1 MVFQIQLAKRVDAVP
16 IIRDYVAE
24 WKAAH
29 PLVPAMPI
37 RKMSVGD

>member
-16 IIRDYVAE
+16 ITRDYMAE

-29 PLVPAMPI
+29 PLQAPAPA
-37 RKMSVGD
+37 RQLGTGD